1 MAFKKEMQEIERKF
15 LVTSESFKNEAH
27 KRMRIVQGFLNTHP
41 KRTVRIRIQGDN
53 GYITIKGKPNNSGL
67 SRFEWEK
74 QIPLAEAEELL
85 RLCEPGIIEKTRYE
99 IFIDNHTFEVDDF
112 IGENE
117 GLIIAEIELD
127 SENEP
132 FSKPEWLGNEVTGD
146 VKYYNSNLSK
156 NPFKT
161 WTNES

>member
-1 MAFKKEMQEIERKF
+1 MQEIERKF
-15 LVTSESFKNEAH
+15 LVTSEAFKSAAH
-27 KRMRIVQGFLNTHP
+27 KRTRIVQGFLNTHP
-41 KRTVRIRIQGDN
+41 ERTVRVRIQGND
-53 GYITIKGKPNNSGL
+53 GFITIKGKSNKSGL

-74 QIPLAEAEELL
+74 QISQAEAEELL
-85 RLCEPGIIEKTRYE
+85 HLCEPGIIEKTRYE
-99 IFIDNHTFEVDDF
+99 IFSDNHTFEVDDF
-112 IGENE
+112 MAENE
-117 GLIIAEIELD
+117 GLIIAEIELG

-132 FSKPEWLGNEVTGD
+132 FSKPEWLGKEVTGD